1 MKTGSFVIYEKHKK
15 YLDFRTRVDFKSF
28 SQYVLFDIDTL
39 KVTISERLYYRVC
52 YTEEKILE
60 NILFPTKECKKES
73 YNIGDEIFYQ
83 SHAWSSHSN
92 LIHFGTITGKQN
104 ELYVIDEEIRRRAHQ
119 LIPYN
124 WYSLHAKCR
133 CAIKWWLLIS
143 RRLHV
148 CKDMRKLIAS
158 YIWKLRNEYEW
169 DCNHRH
175 TKKRKAHK
183 KIKYYGE

>member
-1 MKTGSFVIYEKHKK
+1 MKTGSFVIYEKHQA
-15 YLDFRTRVDFKSF
+15 YLEFRTPVDFRSF
-28 SQYVLFDIDTL
+28 SQNVYVDIDTL
-39 KVTISERLYYRVC
+39 KVTLGDWFFYRVC
-52 YTEEKILE
+52 KTEEKLLE

-73 YNIGDEIFYQ
+73 YEIGDEIFYQ
-83 SHAWSSHSN
+83 SHAWSYSN
-92 LIHFGTITGKQN
+92 VIKFGTVTGKQN

-124 WYSLHAKCR
+124 WYSLHAKCK

-158 YIWKLRNEYEW
+158 YIWRLRNEYAW
-169 DCNHRH
+169 DCNHKH
-175 TKKRKAHK
+175 SKRRTAHK